1 MTDKPQRRRLLFA
14 PLRALAVKAVLV
26 AVLAAAVA
34 LTARHYINKVS
45 STSTAPAVV
54 KDDRIDITPSQ
65 IRSIEQIGEWSFLEV
80 DDEELI
86 DTVRHGFFSDDELVR
101 IYYGTLRIG
110 VDLSQASDSWVARDG
125 DSVTVTLPPVKLL
138 DTNFID
144 EGRTK
149 SFFESGTW
157 SNADRAALYDRARRA
172 MTARC
177 VTPANLRAAEQNAAS
192 QMSRL
197 MLSLGFKKAGVRFEK
212 HAENQ

>member
-1 MTDKPQRRRLLFA
+1 MEKKSNRNSLLARLA
-14 PLRALAVKAVLV
+14 SSMLASWTTVASV
-26 AVLAAAVA
+26 AVAAVA
-34 LTARHYINKVS
+34 VVLTLAYLGRD
-45 STSTAPAVV
+45 TSATLGSDE
-54 KDDRIDITPSQ
+54 KIDPTPTLVTSMK
-65 IRSIEQIGEWSFLEV
+65 SIGQWEFMAIA
-80 DDEELI
+80 DEEI
-86 DTVRHGFFSDDELVR
+86 VDTVRHGFFSDDELVR

-138 DTNFID
+138 DPNFID

-212 HAENQ
+212 RTENQ

>member
-1 MTDKPQRRRLLFA
+1 MEKKSNRNSLLARLA
-14 PLRALAVKAVLV
+14 SNMLASWTTVASV
-26 AVLAAAVA
+26 AVAAVA
-34 LTARHYINKVS
+34 VVLTLAYLGRD
-45 STSTAPAVV
+45 TSATLGSDE
-54 KDDRIDITPSQ
+54 KIDPTPTLVTSMK
-65 IRSIEQIGEWSFLEV
+65 SIGQWEFMAIA
-80 DDEELI
+80 DEEI
-86 DTVRHGFFSDDELVR
+86 VDTVRHGFFSDDELVR

-138 DTNFID
+138 DPNFID

-212 HAENQ
+212 RTENQ